1 MMIDIIFQDLQNE
14 MVHVDTKN
22 HLERISFLTNLL
34 QPIIDTYY
42 TAACVLKRL
51 VGHES
56 QEKQLQMDILTEIK
70 NLTQHDKLYFSK

>member
-1 MMIDIIFQDLQNE
+1 MI
-14 MVHVDTKN
+14 HVDTKN
-22 HLERISFLTNLL
+22 HLERITFLSNTL

-70 NLTQHDKLYFSK
+70 NLVQLDKLNFGKHLCKHMTRT